1 MLGPKPPHAVVL
13 GFAIRTAGSQ
23 QDGHMALDI
32 LEPVVDLT
40 KGEKTLEVWVSFGE
54 KWLLKGLL
62 DVTLKL
68 SSNKFQKKQSQKK
81 IT

>member
-1 MLGPKPPHAVVL
+1 
-13 GFAIRTAGSQ
+13 
-23 QDGHMALDI
+23 MALDI

-68 SSNKFQKKQSQKK
+68 SSNKFQKNKAKKNHASSKNVRKVPKMQKK
-81 IT
+81 CSKKQKKWMNE